1 MKTYDNVS
9 VQRISWVK
17 SNKKNLE
24 AQKGIKKLFYPE
36 TLEELRELI
45 MTLNNNSEQYDIIG
59 YSSNTL
65 FLPSYTAD
73 NVVCTKYV
81 NSWKDTDKGFV
92 CDCGVAISK
101 ISKYAIEQ
109 GYIGFE
115 GLTDLP
121 GTVAAGIY
129 GNCGCRGCAVNKI
142 VESFSM
148 LTPDNR
154 IIEYTPQQLNL
165 QYRSS
170 SLKSHE
176 IQGVILQIKLIRKIG
191 KVEDLVK
198 IAEKNHLIRKNNRPT
213 GANNL
218 GTTFNG
224 GKKYTVKGFLFNL
237 LEKVIQVISAT
248 SDRRYSF
255 PKVLRLV
262 GKKKFIPYLFN
273 PQRYM
278 FVDEKSHV
286 LFDEYYTF
294 MKSLYKDFRLE
305 IEIGK

>member
-1 MKTYDNVS
+1 MKIFGNVS
-9 VQRISWVK
+9 AQQISWVK
-17 SNKKNLE
+17 SNKNKLE
-24 AQKGIKKLFYPE
+24 AQTGIKKLFYPE
-36 TLEELRELI
+36 TLEELRDII
-45 MTLNNNSEQYDIIG
+45 MALNNKCEQYDIIG

-81 NSWKDTDKGFV
+81 DSWEDTDNGFV

-101 ISKYAIEQ
+101 ISRYAVEQ

-121 GTVAAGIY
+121 GTIAAGIY
-129 GNCGCRGCAVNKI
+129 GNCGCRGCAVNNI
-142 VESFSM
+142 VESFTM
-148 LTPDNR
+148 LAPDNR
-154 IIEYTPQQLNL
+154 IIELTPQQLNL

-170 SLKSHE
+170 SLKRHE
-176 IQGVILQIKLIRKIG
+176 IHGVILRIKLLRNIG
-191 KVEDLVK
+191 KAEDLVK
-198 IAEKNHLIRKNNRPT
+198 IAEKNHLIRKNNQPT

-224 GKKYTVKGFLFNL
+224 GKIYTVKGFLFNL

-248 SDRRYSF
+248 SDRKISF
-255 PKVLRLV
+255 PKALRLV

-278 FVDEKSHV
+278 FIDEKSHD

-294 MKSLYKDFRLE
+294 MKSLYKDYRLE
-305 IEIGK
+305 IEIRK

>member
-1 MKTYDNVS
+1 MKILENIS
-9 VQRISWVK
+9 AQQISWVK

-24 AQKGIKKLFYPE
+24 AQSGIKKLYYPE
-36 TLEELRELI
+36 ALDELKDLI
-45 MTLNNNSEQYDIIG
+45 MKLNSNNEQYDIIG

-81 NSWKDTDKGFV
+81 NSWSDADNEFV
-92 CDCGVAISK
+92 CDCGAAIGK

-142 VESFSM
+142 VESFTL

-154 IIEYTPQQLNL
+154 VIELTPQQLNL
-165 QYRSS
+165 KYRSS
-170 SLKSHE
+170 SLKRNE
-176 IQGVILQIKLIRKIG
+176 VQGVILQIKLIRNYG
-191 KVEDLVK
+191 KAEELIK
-198 IAEKNHLIRKNNRPT
+198 IAEKNHLIRKKNQPS
-213 GANNL
+213 GLNNL

-224 GKKYTVKGFLFNL
+224 GSKCTVKGLLFTL
-237 LEKVIQVISAT
+237 LEKTIQVLLLT
-248 SDRRYSF
+248 SDRRKSY
-255 PKVLRLV
+255 PKALRLV
-262 GKKKFIPYLFN
+262 GKAKFIPYLFN
-273 PQRYM
+273 PKRYM
-278 FVDEKSHV
+278 FIDEKSHI
-286 LFDEYYTF
+286 LFDEYCSF
-294 MKSLYKDFRLE
+294 LRSLYKDSRLE
-305 IEIGK
+305 IEIRQ

>member
-1 MKTYDNVS
+1 MK
-9 VQRISWVK
+9 
-17 SNKKNLE
+17 
-24 AQKGIKKLFYPE
+24 
-36 TLEELRELI
+36 
-45 MTLNNNSEQYDIIG
+45 LNNNSEQYDIIG

-65 FLPSYTAD
+65 FLPSYTAE
-73 NVVCTKYV
+73 NVICTKYV
-81 NSWKDTDKGFV
+81 NSWKDTDNGFV

-101 ISKYAIEQ
+101 ISKYAIEK

-121 GTVAAGIY
+121 GTLAAGIY

-148 LTPDNR
+148 LTPDNG

-198 IAEKNHLIRKNNRPT
+198 MAEKNHLIRKNNRPT

-224 GKKYTVKGFLFNL
+224 GK
-237 LEKVIQVISAT
+237 
-248 SDRRYSF
+248 
-255 PKVLRLV
+255 
-262 GKKKFIPYLFN
+262 
-273 PQRYM
+273 
-278 FVDEKSHV
+278 
-286 LFDEYYTF
+286 
-294 MKSLYKDFRLE
+294 
-305 IEIGK
+305 

>member
-1 MKTYDNVS
+1 MKIFDNVS
-9 VQRISWVK
+9 AQQISWVK
-17 SNKKNLE
+17 SNKNKLE
-24 AQKGIKKLFYPE
+24 AQTGIKKLFYPE
-36 TLEELRELI
+36 TLDELRDLI
-45 MTLNNNSEQYDIIG
+45 MKLNNNSEQYDIIG

-65 FLPSYTAD
+65 FLPSYTAE
-73 NVVCTKYV
+73 NVICTKYV
-81 NSWKDTDKGFV
+81 NSWKDTDSGFV
-92 CDCGVAISK
+92 CDCGVTVSK
-101 ISKYAIEQ
+101 ISKYAIEK

-121 GTVAAGIY
+121 GTLAAGIY

-198 IAEKNHLIRKNNRPT
+198 IAEKNHLTRKNNQPT

-278 FVDEKSHV
+278 FLDEKSHD

-305 IEIGK
+305 IEIRK